1 MAGSLAAR
9 SRPGSVGGALPEV
22 DGVTDLRAAQREV
35 TALVLRTVGGQGFVL
50 AGSGAIREHGLV
62 DRPTRDI
69 DLFTDR
75 YDRELFRTA
84 VEDAVGVLSGHG
96 YRVDVRRHDELFAQ
110 LLVTSAQGDRVEM
123 DLGYD
128 WRGHAPADLPIGPV
142 LAADDAVASKLD
154 ALYGRLEVRDFI
166 DVDAIRASGRWT
178 DADLLR
184 LVAERD
190 DGYDPVVF
198 AQQLRLVTRVADD
211 RFAEYGVAPPEV
223 AALRQRALA
232 WAGELEDET
241 GGQPAGANR

>member
-1 MAGSLAAR
+1 M
-9 SRPGSVGGALPEV
+9 
-22 DGVTDLRAAQREV
+22 
-35 TALVLRTVGGQGFVL
+35 
-50 AGSGAIREHGLV
+50 
-62 DRPTRDI
+62 

-110 LLVTSAQGDRVEM
+110 LLVTSAEGDRLEM
-123 DLGYD
+123 DFGYD
-128 WRGHAPADLPIGPV
+128 WRGQAPADLPIGPV

-190 DGYDPVVF
+190 AGYNPVVF
-198 AQQLRLVTRVADD
+198 ARQLRLVTRVADD